1 MPHVLVEYSAN
12 LKEHVEIGDLLRCI
26 HDAAGSHAT
35 VPLAGL
41 RTRALERN
49 EYLIANGNNKN
60 LFLAVVARLN
70 GDRGADSL
78 IEVRDLISDACRV
91 FLSELLASHPLALSV
106 EVHPLDSS
114 MRINQNSIRDHYEEF
129 E

>member
-1 MPHVLVEYSAN
+1 M
-12 LKEHVEIGDLLRCI
+12 
-26 HDAAGSHAT
+26 
-35 VPLAGL
+35 PLAGL

-60 LFLAVVARLN
+60 LFLAVVARFN

-106 EVHPLDSS
+106 EVQPIDSS